1 MTPLDDRAL
10 DRLEDVARTTDLSH
24 PRYQLGPLI
33 ASGGMGSVYQAR
45 DLLLERDVAIKVL
58 RGLDPAPGLAD
69 RLGQEA
75 RILARLDHPG
85 LVPVHDA
92 GALNDGRPFYVM
104 RLVHGERLDHH
115 VTRAAPSLAERLRI
129 FLKICEPV
137 AFAHAQGIVH
147 RDLKPANIM
156 VGPYGEVLVL
166 DWGIAKV
173 RGAAPLPAGPATAVA
188 PGGPGATG
196 PGSVLGTAGFM
207 APEQAAGDADLDER
221 ADVWSLG
228 AVLRELLRDL
238 PGPPPRPVAGIRDRA
253 LAPSPADR
261 YPDVTALTRDVGAY
275 LDGAPVSAYR
285 ENPFER
291 VARFAGR
298 HRTAIGLIAAYLL
311 MRLLLLAL
319 DRPPG

>member
-1 MTPLDDRAL
+1 VTPLDDHAL
-10 DRLEDVARTTDLSH
+10 DRLKQVARTADLSH
-24 PRYQLGPLI
+24 PRYQIGPLI

-45 DLLLERDVAIKVL
+45 DLLLDRDVAIKVL
-58 RGLDPAPGLAD
+58 RGLDPSPGLAD

-92 GALNDGRPFYVM
+92 GALDDGRPFYVM

-115 VTRAAPSLAERLRI
+115 VTRAAPGLAERLRI
-129 FLKICEPV
+129 FLKVCEPV
-137 AFAHAQGIVH
+137 AFAHAQGVVH

-156 VGPYGEVLVL
+156 VGPYGGVLVL

-173 RGAAPLPAGPATAVA
+173 RGAGAPSAESATGLV

-196 PGSVLGTAGFM
+196 PGSVLGTEGFM
-207 APEQAAGDADLDER
+207 APEQAAGDAEVDER

-238 PGPPPRPVAGIRDRA
+238 PGSPPRPVAGIRDRA
-253 LAPSPADR
+253 LAPRPADR
-261 YPDVTALTRDVGAY
+261 YPDVAALTRDVGAY

-285 ENPFER
+285 ENPLER
-291 VARFAGR
+291 ATRFAGR
-298 HRTAIGLIAAYLL
+298 HRAAIGLIAAYLV

-319 DRPPG
+319 GKRPG